1 MNEIWKKG
9 EKKKI
14 ERKLHRFSKNL
25 QIKKIEN
32 LKLLEMWILKKLELQ
47 FLQDSNNHPT
57 LIRTSVKQLL
67 AFEG

>member
-1 MNEIWKKG
+1 MKFEKKG
-9 EKKKI
+9 GKKKI

-25 QIKKIEN
+25 KILKIEN
-32 LKLLEMWILKKLELQ
+32 LKLLEMWILKELELQ

-57 LIRTSVKQLL
+57 LIRTSVEQLL